1 MRRTKNVRLRNLANK
16 IEKVKFEME
25 VQNGSEDSES
35 AARYHGKNCEV
46 NMRGLLRMGAAASTA
61 LSAAALLAGCV
72 GTPSLNGG
80 FGAPSLVAL
89 QEMCGAQPVNYGN
102 DAQPVY
108 SALFDAYVASRHGK
122 ISKPDFCAFQ
132 ASIAQQYAA
141 LGAGGGATR
150 GQWATFFNEQRAK
163 ALSWRAAVDP
173 TLRAG

>member
-1 MRRTKNVRLRNLANK
+1 MR
-16 IEKVKFEME
+16 
-25 VQNGSEDSES
+25 SDDSNF

-46 NMRGLLRMGAAASTA
+46 NMRGLLTMGAAA
-61 LSAAALLAGCV
+61 SAAALLAGCLGV

-89 QEMCGAQPVNYGN
+89 QEMCGAQPVNYGV

-108 SALFDAYVASRHGK
+108 STLFDAYVASRHGK

-141 LGAGGGATR
+141 LGAQGGATR
-150 GQWATFFNEQRAK
+150 GQWAVFFNEQRAK

>member
-1 MRRTKNVRLRNLANK
+1 
-16 IEKVKFEME
+16 
-25 VQNGSEDSES
+25 
-35 AARYHGKNCEV
+35 
-46 NMRGLLRMGAAASTA
+46 MRGLLTMGAAASA
-61 LSAAALLAGCV
+61 ASAAVAAAVLLAGCV

-89 QEMCGAQPVNYGN
+89 QAMCSAQPVNYGD

-108 SALFDAYVASRHGK
+108 SALFDAYVASRHGR

-132 ASIAQQYAA
+132 ASIAQQYSA
-141 LGAGGGATR
+141 LGAGSGGTR

-173 TLRAG
+173 TLRSG

>member
-1 MRRTKNVRLRNLANK
+1 
-16 IEKVKFEME
+16 
-25 VQNGSEDSES
+25 
-35 AARYHGKNCEV
+35 
-46 NMRGLLRMGAAASTA
+46 MRGLMTIGAAA
-61 LSAAALLAGCV
+61 SAAALLAGCV

-89 QEMCGAQPVNYGN
+89 QEMCGAEAVNYRD

-108 SALFDAYVASRHGK
+108 STLFDAYVATRHGR

-132 ASIAQQYAA
+132 ASIAQRYSA
-141 LGAGGGATR
+141 LGSGGGETR

-173 TLRAG
+173 TLRSG